1 MSIFSMFGSSNS
13 SNGVKDL
20 YTKGAIVLDVRTRE
34 EFAYGH
40 VQGSKNI
47 PLNEIQARFNEIKG
61 WGKPVIACCRSGN
74 RSGMAQGFLSQNGI
88 ECVNG
93 GSWQQ
98 VNQAIS

>member
-1 MSIFSMFGSSNS
+1 MSIFSMFSSS
-13 SNGVKDL
+13 KTVNGVKEL
-20 YTKGAIVLDVRTRE
+20 YDKGAVILDVRTQE

-40 VQGSKNI
+40 VKGSKNI
-47 PLNEIQARFNEIKG
+47 PLQEIQSRLSEIKK

-74 RSGMAQGFLSQNGI
+74 RSGMAQGFLAQNGI

-98 VNQAIS
+98 VDSAIA

>member
-1 MSIFSMFGSSNS
+1 MSIFSMFSSSNAVS
-13 SNGVKDL
+13 GIKEL
-20 YTKGAIVLDVRTRE
+20 HEKGAVVLDVRTQE

-40 VQGSKNI
+40 VKDSKNI
-47 PLNEIQARFNEIKG
+47 PLQEIQSRLDEIKS

-88 ECVNG
+88 ECLNG

-98 VNQAIS
+98 VDSAIA

>member
-1 MSIFSMFGSSNS
+1 MFGSSNS

>member
-1 MSIFSMFGSSNS
+1 MFSSSNAVS
-13 SNGVKDL
+13 GIKEL
-20 YTKGAIVLDVRTRE
+20 HEKGAVILDVRTQD

-40 VQGSKNI
+40 VSGSKNI
-47 PLNEIQARFNEIKG
+47 PLQEIQNRIDEIKK
-61 WGKPVIACCRSGN
+61 WNKPVIACCRSGN

-98 VNQAIS
+98 VDSAIA